1 MSEQKAKAEE
11 RREDPGDLVKV
22 KELLRFLEKS
32 RPGDVTNQMSDLIE
46 AVCVLGVRWSMAGTP
61 QAVFAGVIAELIEQ
75 YPGYGD
81 TGEYYDAPD
90 SLFGVKFEHK
100 SVN

>member
-1 MSEQKAKAEE
+1 MSEQKAKPEE

-46 AVCVLGVRWSMAGTP
+46 AVCVLGVKWAKGATQKM
-61 QAVFAGVIAELIEQ
+61 FASTIADLIEQ

>member
-1 MSEQKAKAEE
+1 MSEQHSKPEE
-11 RREDPGDLVKV
+11 RREDPGDLEKV

-32 RPGDVTNQMSDLIE
+32 RPGDHDNQMSDLIE
-46 AVCVLGVRWSMAGTP
+46 AVCVLGVRWAKAGTP

-81 TGEYYDAPD
+81 TAEYYDTTTTWTPI
-90 SLFGVKFEHK
+90 VTNT

>member
-1 MSEQKAKAEE
+1 MSEQKAKPEE

-46 AVCVLGVRWSMAGTP
+46 AVCVGCEMVEG
-61 QAVFAGVIAELIEQ
+61 
-75 YPGYGD
+75 GD
-81 TGEYYDAPD
+81 AAEYYDAVPT
-90 SLFGVKFEHK
+90 SLFGVKFEPK

>member
-11 RREDPGDLVKV
+11 RREDPVDLVKV

-46 AVCVLGVRWSMAGTP
+46 AVCVLGVRWSKAGTP
-61 QAVFAGVIAELIEQ
+61 QSVFAGVIAELIEQ

-81 TGEYYDAPD
+81 TGEYYDTPHTHD
-90 SLFGVKFEHK
+90 VLNFTPT